1 MPSRDGPVI
10 IVSHPEK
17 SVANMISL
25 TLRGSG
31 FEAIAVEPQDGQGLV
46 ELVLTTGQ
54 QIQQI
59 GRRLDL
65 ILTPDHEHFPCLKS
79 VRDRHA
85 PQARIVVT
93 TDNQLAFNP

>member
-54 QIQQI
+54 QIQQRGGGFGYIFII
-59 GRRLDL
+59 G
-65 ILTPDHEHFPCLKS
+65 FC
-79 VRDRHA
+79 
-85 PQARIVVT
+85 
-93 TDNQLAFNP
+93 AFI